1 MWGRRPPTA
10 AAPKLGSRDRLRLA
24 LQKALV
30 GQVTPEMR
38 LVSIEPSDALV
49 RVVVYY
55 DRSLPDDDRAEFA
68 DEVASVVGLDL
79 GDPPAGPE
87 VACHFLRC
95 DDPQRVPVRGEIVF
109 ARKGVRTA

>member
-1 MWGRRPPTA
+1 MWPKRA
-10 AAPKLGSRDRLRLA
+10 VAPAPSKPSTRDRLRLA

-30 GQVTPEMR
+30 GQITPEMR
-38 LVSIEPSDALV
+38 LVSVEPSDALV

-55 DRSLPDDDRAEFA
+55 DHNLPDDDRAEFA

-95 DDPQRVPVRGEIVF
+95 DDPQRVPVRGEIIF
-109 ARKGVRTA
+109 ARKGVGTI